1 MADRRSAYRDAA
13 QDIME
18 TTAEHAAKIATI
30 VSGAVVG
37 VAREVGDLV
46 TDGREIRDAM
56 RRARLDE
63 ESGTATVIDA
73 ETAEPTP
80 AALDEAKP
88 VAPAAEPTPS
98 EVAEPVT
105 AEVAGAVTA
114 EATDPVAAEA
124 VETITVEAA
133 DSAPTEPEAEPAD
146 DPRS

>member
-56 RRARLDE
+56 RQARLDE
-63 ESGTATVIDA
+63 ESAPLTVVSGD
-73 ETAEPTP
+73 
-80 AALDEAKP
+80 
-88 VAPAAEPTPS
+88 
-98 EVAEPVT
+98 
-105 AEVAGAVTA
+105 
-114 EATDPVAAEA
+114 A
-124 VETITVEAA
+124 VE
-133 DSAPTEPEAEPAD
+133 SGSPEPAELESSGPESADTAAGD
-146 DPRS
+146 DPRP